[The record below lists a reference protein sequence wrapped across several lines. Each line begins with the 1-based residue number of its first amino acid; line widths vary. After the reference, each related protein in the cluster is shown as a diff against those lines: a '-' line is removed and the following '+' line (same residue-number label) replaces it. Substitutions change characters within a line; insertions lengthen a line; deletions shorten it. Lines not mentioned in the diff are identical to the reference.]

1 MTGRSGRSC
10 SPFTRR
16 RADQG
21 RRSDLK
27 SSEILSAAAGSDG
40 PLGSAGTLNEDRR
53 SHVGDLQSASTLPLG
68 SKDPT
73 KARKAA
79 ADPARPGEKCLA
91 SPGIWAP
98 MIDRARCEG
107 KEDCVAVCPYSVFE
121 LGTLTDREFN
131 SLGFVGRLKARS
143 HDRRTARTPN
153 AGSCRACG
161 LCVVACPEEAI
172 SLQRAGSF
180 GLTSRR

>member
-1 MTGRSGRSC
+1 VNDQGFLPELIFVRGG
-10 SPFTRR
+10 
-16 RADQG
+16 AEQG
-21 RRSDLK
+21 RRPNRK
-27 SSEILSAAAGSDG
+27 TSEILSVPAGSEG
-40 PLGSAGTLNEDRR
+40 PSWSASTLNDDPR
-53 SHVGDLQSASTLPLG
+53 SQVLNRQSGPTLPLG

-79 ADPARPGEKCLA
+79 ADTARPGEKCLA

-98 MIDRARCEG
+98 IIDREKCEG

-121 LGTLTDREFN
+121 LGTLTSSEYN

-143 HDRRTARTPN
+143 HDRRTARTPR

-172 SLQRAGSF
+172 SLQRSGSVD
-180 GLTSRR
+180 LTSR